1 MRTQNN
7 TVQKV
12 VKAETRGC
20 LLTNAA
26 ESVSTGKAVCAGV
39 AGLRLVN
46 VRPRGWVQV
55 ATGEV
60 EVDEEDAVAL
70 GATTDG
76 KVARLDVAVHQAV
89 PVQRFEAANLQ
100 TKFKKKLKLKNQVFN
115 HFLLPFDQ
123 QG

>member
-1 MRTQNN
+1 MKTQNN
-7 TVQKV
+7 TVQEV
-12 VKAETRGC
+12 VKDETRSC

-39 AGLRLVN
+39 AGLCLVN

-76 KVARLDVAVHQAV
+76 KVARFDIAVHQAV
-89 PVQRFEAANLQ
+89 PVQRFEAADLR
-100 TKFKKKLKLKNQVFN
+100 TKIKKS
-115 HFLLPFDQ
+115 
-123 QG
+123 